1 MQFTKLLLGFLFR
14 ILHSSNTVQM
24 KTRLYFVLIAIMV
37 IPILHLSS
45 CNKVKQITAFD
56 VLYTL
61 PTTISTFTPSSMK
74 NGEELLYSGSIEA
87 NLDSILHANGFD
99 PGVVGN
105 TQFIECTV
113 SIVQPSTVTFG
124 WLQSARGEISDNPEF
139 IPAREVGTVVNDDPE
154 ATTVVLILNNT
165 NIRPYLGA
173 TFFYFRVFGELNG
186 PVPAEWI
193 DLAINGKLLMHLEP
207 LN

>member
-1 MQFTKLLLGFLFR
+1 
-14 ILHSSNTVQM
+14 M
-24 KTRLYFVLIAIMV
+24 KKHHYFVLAAILL
-37 IPILHLSS
+37 IPVFHFSS

-61 PTTISTFTPSSMK
+61 PTTNFTYTPTTMK
-74 NGEELLYSGSIEA
+74 SGEELLYTGAIEA
-87 NLDSILHANGFD
+87 NLDSILTANGFS

-113 SIVQPSTVTFG
+113 TIVQPSEVTFG
-124 WLQSARGEISDNPEF
+124 WLQSARGEISDNPGF
-139 IPAREVGTVVNDDPE
+139 SPAQEVGSVINDDPE

-173 TFFYFRVFGELNG
+173 TFFYFRVLGVLNG
-186 PVPAEWI
+186 PVPAEWVE
-193 DLAINGKLLMHLEP
+193 LAINGKLLMHLEP
-207 LN
+207 LD